1 MRRVAI
7 GILALFVFAMLTSP
21 GLGQQSKAQRP
32 SPAASTECKF
42 TDGKS
47 VTINYSSPRMRGR
60 KIFGE
65 LVPFGQVWRA
75 GANEATTFVTD
86 SDLIVG
92 GKPVPAG
99 KYTLHTIPAESKWT
113 LIISKKSGGWGIP
126 YPGEAEDFTRT
137 EMMVSKLPEPLE
149 NFTITLKGT
158 GGACGLSME
167 WETTRAAVEI
177 GQKK

>member
-1 MRRVAI
+1 MRRNLIAMGSVAVL
-7 GILALFVFAMLTSP
+7 GLVVWAAP
-21 GLGQQSKAQRP
+21 GASQQRQRP

-42 TDGKS
+42 ADGKTA
-47 VTINYSSPRMRGR
+47 TINYSSPRMRGR
-60 KIFGE
+60 KIFGDV
-65 LVPFGQVWRA
+65 VPFGKVWRA

-92 GKPVPAG
+92 GKAVPAG
-99 KYTLHTIPAESKWT
+99 KYTLHAIPEESKWT
-113 LIISKKSGGWGIP
+113 LIISKRSGGWGIP

-137 EMMVSKLPEPLE
+137 EMMASKIAEPLE
-149 NFTITLKGT
+149 NFTITLKGS